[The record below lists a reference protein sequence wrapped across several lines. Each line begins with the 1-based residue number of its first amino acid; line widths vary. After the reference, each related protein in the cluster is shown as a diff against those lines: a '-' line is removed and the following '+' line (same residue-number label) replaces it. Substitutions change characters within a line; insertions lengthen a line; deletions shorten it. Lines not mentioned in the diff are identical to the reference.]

1 MVIIVILCLRM
12 MESSGI
18 PLIFDVSPKQK
29 TCLCFVSH
37 VIDSLNL
44 IQEKLQTKLPCIII
58 SFLCLCENFQAK
70 ESSYQDFLLGLKEIS
85 CLHARLGTQN
95 SKMVFSGQG
104 LIRANT
110 SKKKNSTCQWMK
122 APGCFLPCLYD
133 GVLINCHWFQGQLC
147 GRPCWLNG
155 NRKFNALRIW
165 LACRWLCITDCVCV
179 SIMNNFCFKSFPL
192 CPLLY

>member
-1 MVIIVILCLRM
+1 MILPPCFSKVMVIIVILCLRM

-85 CLHARLGTQN
+85 CPRARLGTQN
-95 SKMVFSGQG
+95 SKMVFSGQR
-104 LIRANT
+104 LIRANA
-110 SKKKNSTCQWMK
+110 SKKKNSTSTWGK
-122 APGCFLPCLYD
+122 APGCILPCLYN
-133 GVLINCHWFQGQLC
+133 GVLINCH
-147 GRPCWLNG
+147 
-155 NRKFNALRIW
+155 
-165 LACRWLCITDCVCV
+165 
-179 SIMNNFCFKSFPL
+179 
-192 CPLLY
+192 

>member
-1 MVIIVILCLRM
+1 MYLYFF
-12 MESSGI
+12 
-18 PLIFDVSPKQK
+18 PLLVP
-29 TCLCFVSH
+29 
-37 VIDSLNL
+37 
-44 IQEKLQTKLPCIII
+44 
-58 SFLCLCENFQAK
+58 NFPAK

-155 NRKFNALRIW
+155 NRKSNALRIW
-165 LACRWLCITDCVCV
+165 LACRWLCITNCVCV
-179 SIMNNFCFKSFPL
+179 SIMTCFCYKSFPL
-192 CPLLY
+192 CPLLYQILLSFSQVEIESSSEFFLFSLSLFSSSISKWTLESLITTCYQKQYKKTSF